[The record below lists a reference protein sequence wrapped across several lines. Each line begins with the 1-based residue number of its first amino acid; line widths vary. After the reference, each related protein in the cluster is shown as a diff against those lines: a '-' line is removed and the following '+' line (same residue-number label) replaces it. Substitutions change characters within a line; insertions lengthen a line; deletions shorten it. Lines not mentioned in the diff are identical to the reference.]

1 VLALDR
7 EPDEA
12 TEGTSVAAELKA
24 VRWRHEMNIYL
35 IKRQYAAALP
45 GLLFFLLVAFLIS
58 ACSEENTELENQVNL
73 IVDSY
78 GTINSTLPE
87 KIDPKGRYL
96 FYIHGKIIED
106 QGVNAVSPQFGTYEF
121 EEILSYLANMGF
133 NVIGE
138 VRSGPTDVNQYAE
151 QVSLQVEILLSA
163 GVPSENITIVG
174 FSKGAYITMLI
185 SSELSNPDLNFVLI
199 AICVEEIISNPNF
212 ELTGRILSLYETTDE
227 FGSTCKPLA
236 DRSPKVMEF
245 EEIRFDTGKQHGAFY
260 TADPIWLDL
269 VISWIFDVPK

>member
-1 VLALDR
+1 
-7 EPDEA
+7 
-12 TEGTSVAAELKA
+12 
-24 VRWRHEMNIYL
+24 MNIYPL
-35 IKRQYAAALP
+35 KRQHAAALR
-45 GLLFFLLVAFLIS
+45 GLFFLLVAILLS
-58 ACSEENTELENQVNL
+58 ACGEENTKLENQVNP
-73 IVDSY
+73 IVESY

-138 VRSGPTDVNQYAE
+138 VRSGPTDVHRYAG
-151 QVSLQVEILLSA
+151 QVAVQVENLLSA

-185 SSELSNPDLNFVLI
+185 SAELNNPDLNFVLI
-199 AICVEEIISNPNF
+199 AICVEEIISNPNLV
-212 ELTGRILSLYETTDE
+212 LTGRILSLYETTDE
-227 FGSTCKPLA
+227 YGSTCKPLA
-236 DRSPKVMEF
+236 DRSSEVMEF
-245 EEIRFDTGKQHGAFY
+245 NEIKFDTGKQHGAFY
-260 TADPIWLDL
+260 SADPIWLDP
-269 VISWIFDVPK
+269 VISWISDVLK